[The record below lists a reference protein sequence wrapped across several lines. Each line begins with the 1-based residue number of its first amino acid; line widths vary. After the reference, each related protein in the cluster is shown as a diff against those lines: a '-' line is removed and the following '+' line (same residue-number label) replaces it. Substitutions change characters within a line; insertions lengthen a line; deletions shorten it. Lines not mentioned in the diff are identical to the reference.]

1 MQSVLTPK
9 CLSCSESSAERIFV
23 STYSCS
29 LPGGLSLTEGTL
41 PWGCSCSTSGCRR
54 CCSSEC
60 GEWNELLAGRLPSL
74 AAFYT
79 LSCGLLLEHSTS
91 QLVWFGLANEM
102 EGFGHLTRCTNEVPP
117 QALFY
122 FLFLFSF
129 SSSPLPLVAGDDS
142 SSASCWEKF
151 SPHGEGRGDLNHRP
165 CQGVRTHLGTG
176 VCCSNH

>member
-1 MQSVLTPK
+1 
-9 CLSCSESSAERIFV
+9 
-23 STYSCS
+23 
-29 LPGGLSLTEGTL
+29 
-41 PWGCSCSTSGCRR
+41 
-54 CCSSEC
+54 
-60 GEWNELLAGRLPSL
+60 LPSL

-165 CQGVRTHLGTG
+165 CQGVRTHLLGTVMLVSLEKVRQAAWAQHHHTSG
-176 VCCSNH
+176 WPGMACWVTTGPPHHTTDH

>member
-1 MQSVLTPK
+1 MHTVQPVPTLPEASGGREQSTQ
-9 CLSCSESSAERIFV
+9 CSLSQHPNADLAESSAERIFV

-29 LPGGLSLTEGTL
+29 LLGGLSLTEGTL

-54 CCSSEC
+54 CCSSEG

-117 QALFY
+117 QALACTLPFP
-122 FLFLFSF
+122 FPFPLFIF
-129 SSSPLPLVAGDDS
+129 SSPIG
-142 SSASCWEKF
+142 CW
-151 SPHGEGRGDLNHRP
+151 
-165 CQGVRTHLGTG
+165 
-176 VCCSNH
+176 

>member
-1 MQSVLTPK
+1 MRDRLTIHRTVCPNTPSSK
-9 CLSCSESSAERIFV
+9 WRRGQGTQCSLSQHPNADLAESSAERIFV

-29 LPGGLSLTEGTL
+29 LLGGLSLTEGTL

-54 CCSSEC
+54 CCSSEG

-74 AAFYT
+74 AALYT

-117 QALFY
+117 QALACTLPFP
-122 FLFLFSF
+122 FPFPLFIF
-129 SSSPLPLVAGDDS
+129 SSPIG
-142 SSASCWEKF
+142 CW
-151 SPHGEGRGDLNHRP
+151 
-165 CQGVRTHLGTG
+165 
-176 VCCSNH
+176 